1 MRFISKRAV
10 KWGAL
15 VATTGSLVFV
25 AGASSA
31 PASVQVR
38 CPGTSGSSATVC
50 YPLDRN
56 SVASAQ
62 VVDNSLISNDLAPSV
77 RALLN
82 SKTGQV
88 TNVET
93 DGPYPGATD
102 LSKWPNQGD
111 NSDAKVPA
119 DGATHD
125 VWVQCAENSS
135 GQKIATGGGF
145 RLAADAG
152 VAAESKVQVV
162 ASEPTQIQGGKVVY
176 QPITGDPAGSF
187 TPNGWLV
194 SAINNGAADVIVRP
208 WVICANVAK

>member
-1 MRFISKRAV
+1 MRFI
-10 KWGAL
+10 KWGAVVLATGAL
-15 VATTGSLVFV
+15 VTV
-25 AGASSA
+25 AGASSSTA
-31 PASVQVR
+31 KTEAR
-38 CPGTSGSSATVC
+38 CVIGGQPTVC

-62 VVDNSLISNDLAPSV
+62 VVDNSLISNDLHPSV

-88 TNVET
+88 TNIET
-93 DGPYPGATD
+93 DGPYPGATQLGD
-102 LSKWPNQGD
+102 HPNQGT
-111 NSDAKVPA
+111 NSTAKVPN
-119 DGATHD
+119 DGETHD
-125 VWVQCAENSS
+125 VWVQCAENTA

-152 VAAESKVQVV
+152 VAAETKVQVI

-176 QPITGDPAGSF
+176 QPITGDAAGSF
-187 TPNGWLV
+187 VPNGWLV
-194 SAINNGAADVIVRP
+194 SAVNTGTAPVIVRP

>member
-1 MRFISKRAV
+1 MRFI
-10 KWGAL
+10 KWGAIVL
-15 VATTGSLVFV
+15 ATGSLVAFANV
-25 AGASSA
+25 TSSTA
-31 PASVQVR
+31 KTEAR
-38 CPGTSGSSATVC
+38 CVVGGQPTVC

-62 VVDNSLISNDLAPSV
+62 VVDNSLISNDLHPSV

-88 TNVET
+88 TNVES
-93 DGPYPGATD
+93 DGPYPGATQLGD
-102 LSKWPNQGD
+102 HPGQGT

-119 DGATHD
+119 DGKTYD
-125 VWVQCAENSS
+125 VWVQCAENAT

-152 VAAESKVQVV
+152 NLAESKVQVV

-176 QPITGDPAGSF
+176 QPITGDVAGSLV
-187 TPNGWLV
+187 PNGWLV
-194 SAINNGAADVIVRP
+194 SAINNGTAPVIVRP
-208 WVICANVAK
+208 FVICANIAK

>member
-1 MRFISKRAV
+1 MRFI
-10 KWGAL
+10 KWGAIVLATGAL
-15 VATTGSLVFV
+15 VTV
-25 AGASSA
+25 AGVSSSTA
-31 PASVQVR
+31 KTEAR
-38 CPGTSGSSATVC
+38 CVVGGQPTVC

-93 DGPYPGATD
+93 DGPYPGATKLQD
-102 LSKWPNQGD
+102 YPGNGA
-111 NSDAKVPA
+111 NSTAKVPN

-125 VWVQCAENSS
+125 VWVQCAENVT

-152 VAAESKVQVV
+152 VAAEMKVQVV

-176 QPITGDPAGSF
+176 QPITGDAAGSF
-187 TPNGWLV
+187 IPNGWLV
-194 SAINNGAADVIVRP
+194 SAINTGTADVIVRP

>member
-1 MRFISKRAV
+1 MRII
-10 KWGAL
+10 KWGATVL
-15 VATTGSLVFV
+15 AVGTLLTVVGVSSSTAKTEATCTV
-25 AGASSA
+25 AG
-31 PASVQVR
+31 VR
-38 CPGTSGSSATVC
+38 TVC

-88 TNVET
+88 TNVES
-93 DGPYPGATD
+93 DGPYPGATQLGD
-102 LSKWPNQGD
+102 HPNQGT
-111 NSDAKVPA
+111 NSAAKVPA
-119 DGATHD
+119 DGKTYD
-125 VWVQCAENSS
+125 VWVQCAENAT

-152 VAAESKVQVV
+152 NLAESKVQVV

-176 QPITGDPAGSF
+176 QPITGDAAGSIV
-187 TPNGWLV
+187 PNGWLV
-194 SAINNGAADVIVRP
+194 SAINNGTDPVIVRP